1 MTQGLSSSTNPQPAW
16 TPRNVRGSIVCS
28 PSWPPSARS
37 SCRPYIVEDVAVL
50 CPRFAVISK
59 GRLKAET
66 TPHEA
71 RERLQGK
78 IFEGRGSNEELQA
91 IRDQHLVT
99 QAILVE
105 GRNRV
110 RIYVANGPPPA
121 GFEPV
126 TVTLEDAYM
135 TLVNAPEGAVENAV
149 PPVSQSS
156 ELPAESESRA

>member
-1 MTQGLSSSTNPQPAW
+1 M
-16 TPRNVRGSIVCS
+16 
-28 PSWPPSARS
+28 
-37 SCRPYIVEDVAVL
+37 
-50 CPRFAVISK
+50 
-59 GRLKAET
+59 
-66 TPHEA
+66 
-71 RERLQGK
+71 
-78 IFEGRGSNEELQA
+78 
-91 IRDQHLVT
+91 T